1 MYFFHA
7 LASTRRHN
15 QIKLGLGGGG
25 VAKNS
30 VEKLF
35 QATPISMELVLD
47 TILRCVNEEGN
58 SKLVVP
64 FCVEE
69 FKVVIF

>member
-1 MYFFHA
+1 MYGCTLIGSSFSF
-7 LASTRRHN
+7 
-15 QIKLGLGGGG
+15 GGGGG